1 MSMNTKYIFVS
12 GGVVSSLGKG
22 ITAAA
27 LGRLLKAR
35 GLKIAIQK
43 FDPYINIDPAGMSP
57 FQHGEVYVTDDGAQC
72 DLDVGHYERFIDEN
86 LTGVCNITSGEIY
99 WSVILKE
106 RRGEYMGE
114 TVQVIPHITDE
125 IKENV
130 FRVAKTSGPDV
141 VITEIGGTVGDMES
155 QPFLEAVRQLKWEL
169 GPENCVHIHVT
180 LVPYIASAGEIKT
193 KPTQH
198 SVRELRSIGIQPDI
212 IVCRTEYA
220 LSQDVKKKLALFCNV
235 EEDCVIENQDVP
247 TLYEVPLMLEAQG
260 LGRIVCKKLCLTC
273 PPPAL
278 DEWKAM
284 VKRSTQP
291 KHKIKL
297 ALVGR
302 FTELRDAYLSV
313 AEATHHAGVSNET
326 EVELVWLSSCQFTDE
341 ATACTLLEGVQGL
354 LLPGSYD
361 DLGVEGKLL
370 AVQCARKNNLP
381 FFGINSGME
390 IAVIEFARN
399 VLHLSGANRS
409 DLAPDTPFPV
419 VQELPFEPPKSP
431 LPQIPMRLGSQ
442 DIQLTGDSLASKAYG
457 KTIIHERH
465 RHRSA
470 LNGQYLTALHEKG
483 LQVSGMSQ
491 GIVEI
496 VELQG
501 HPFFLG
507 VQFNPE
513 FRSRPNRSHP
523 LFNAFLQAAL
533 CYAQDGSQLR
543 LKL

>member
-1 MSMNTKYIFVS
+1 MSTKYIFVS

-57 FQHGEVYVTDDGAQC
+57 FQHGEIYVTDDGAQC

-86 LTGVCNITSGEIY
+86 LSGVCNITSGEIY

-106 RRGEYMGE
+106 RRGEYMGK

-180 LVPYIASAGEIKT
+180 LVPYIPAAGEIKT

-212 IVCRTEYA
+212 IVCRTEYP
-220 LSQDVKKKLALFCNV
+220 LSPDVKKKLALFCNV
-235 EEDCVIENQDVP
+235 DEDCVIENQDVP

-260 LGRIVCKKLCLTC
+260 LGRMVCKKLRLSC

-278 DEWKAM
+278 DEWTEM
-284 VKRSTQP
+284 VKRSLHP
-291 KHKIKL
+291 KRKIKL

-302 FTELRDAYLSV
+302 YTELKDAYLSV
-313 AEATHHAGVSNET
+313 AEAVRHAGIANET
-326 EVELVWLSSCQFTDE
+326 EVELSWLSARQFTDE
-341 ATACTLLEGVQGL
+341 AAACSLLEGVHGL
-354 LLPGSYD
+354 LLPGGYD
-361 DLGVEGKLL
+361 DLGLEGKLL
-370 AVQCARKNNLP
+370 AIKCARKNNLP

-390 IAVIEFARN
+390 MAVIEFARN
-399 VLHLSGANRS
+399 VLHLSGANRP

-419 VQELPFEPPKSP
+419 IKEAPIEPSKSLLPN
-431 LPQIPMRLGSQ
+431 LPVRLGSQ
-442 DIQLTGDSLASKAYG
+442 DIQLTGESLASKAYG
-457 KTIIHERH
+457 KSIIHERH
-465 RHRSA
+465 RHRSCI
-470 LNGQYLTALHEKG
+470 NEQYLTALHEKG

-496 VELQG
+496 IELEG
-501 HPFFLG
+501 HPFFMG

-533 CYAQDGSQLR
+533 RYADDGSQLR
-543 LKL
+543 LNL